1 MGRVLSGLAVAFL
14 LFDAAG
20 KVFRAAPAVDGTA
33 QLGYP
38 EGTVTPIGLI
48 LLVCTV
54 LHLVPRTRVLGAVL
68 LTGCL
73 GGAVATHVRL
83 MQPLFS
89 HVLFPVNVG
98 AVIWAGLA
106 LRDES
111 VRRFL
116 LGEQG

>member
-1 MGRVLSGLAVAFL
+1 
-14 LFDAAG
+14 
-20 KVFRAAPAVDGTA
+20 
-33 QLGYP
+33 
-38 EGTVTPIGLI
+38 
-48 LLVCTV
+48 
-54 LHLVPRTRVLGAVL
+54 
-68 LTGCL
+68 
-73 GGAVATHVRL
+73 